1 MKVNN
6 AWCILGTCVRAAI
19 WMLLSI
25 RWHQYMKYTHKEW
38 YMIRFLFHV
47 SFMLKHSM
55 FAYIERNFVT
65 LLAQMSCAHHDRDFI
80 KQLEVTFTQFQ
91 YNALFSLFIC
101 YDVHHADL
109 HRYTKQTRNVTFRFT
124 QFARTFSVAIRAWN
138 SHHIYIW
145 RLFPW
150 LAMKFVWCNRH
161 THSDM
166 QLCRQPNC
174 VFIFTCYYVL
184 FAIVVIAVPK
194 LQPCTVRL
202 HHALKFARGWRKTY
216 RKWTQTEL

>member
-1 MKVNN
+1 
-6 AWCILGTCVRAAI
+6 
-19 WMLLSI
+19 
-25 RWHQYMKYTHKEW
+25 
-38 YMIRFLFHV
+38 
-47 SFMLKHSM
+47 
-55 FAYIERNFVT
+55 
-65 LLAQMSCAHHDRDFI
+65 MSCAHHDRDFI
-80 KQLEVTFTQFQ
+80 QQLELTFTQFQ

-166 QLCRQPNC
+166 QLYRQPNC

-184 FAIVVIAVPK
+184 FVIVVIAVPK

-202 HHALKFARGWRKTY
+202 HHALKFASGGRKTHRIENEHKQNY
-216 RKWTQTEL
+216 KIKETMKRTKKSESNLKHRYLNGQPSQQEWQK